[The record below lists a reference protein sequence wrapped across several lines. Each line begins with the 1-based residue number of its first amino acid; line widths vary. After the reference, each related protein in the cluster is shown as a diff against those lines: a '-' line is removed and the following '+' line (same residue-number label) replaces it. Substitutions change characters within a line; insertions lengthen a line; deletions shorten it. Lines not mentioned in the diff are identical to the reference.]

1 MFRPCLVEILCIL
14 LCIVFEHLSESCKLH
29 LCSCQSVGVF
39 SLIIII
45 TLSVNT
51 MIILAMDL
59 INLSG
64 INIPMKND
72 TRKQMTARINI
83 SIYTYIH
90 LYHGNISSLSFN
102 DEFFNE
108 TSGFDFIADSVHSES
123 ITACS
128 ALLAMRIPCDVDN
141 IQQILHNDMTVTSAL
156 ITYHVYIMLMECAVI
171 CARAHERACLRK
183 RKISVNLNA
192 RIFQFAERNGS
203 MR

>member
-1 MFRPCLVEILCIL
+1 MKYCYIYYLMNVHFIVMFRPCLVEILCIL

-83 SIYTYIH
+83 SIYTYI
-90 LYHGNISSLSFN
+90 YIM
-102 DEFFNE
+102 E
-108 TSGFDFIADSVHSES
+108 ISVHFHLTMSFLTRQEDLIS
-123 ITACS
+123 
-128 ALLAMRIPCDVDN
+128 LQIPCIRNPLLLVRRYW
-141 IQQILHNDMTVTSAL
+141 QCEFRVML
-156 ITYHVYIMLMECAVI
+156 ITFNRYYTTT
-171 CARAHERACLRK
+171 
-183 RKISVNLNA
+183 
-192 RIFQFAERNGS
+192 
-203 MR
+203 